1 MSNFIYLIPL
11 VFTLLTTN
19 VFSQPFIV
27 NNEKSTI
34 YWLGKKITGEH
45 SGYINIVKGKMLID
59 NNQIIDGNFVI
70 DMNSMTCTDI
80 EDASLNK
87 KLLEHLKSDD
97 FFSTE
102 KYPNSTL
109 EIISSTIFSNNKSK
123 VTGRLTIK
131 GKTEPIVFEVLRNN
145 NNYKAELNIDRS
157 KYDVRYGSTSFFDSL
172 GNRAIDDI
180 FTLKIDLFVNPS

>member
-1 MSNFIYLIPL
+1 MRNFIYLIPL
-11 VFTLLTTN
+11 VLTTLTTN
-19 VFSQPFIV
+19 VFSQPLIV

-80 EDASLNK
+80 EDASMNK

-109 EIISSTIFSNNKSK
+109 EIISSTIFTNNKSK

-180 FTLKIDLFVNPS
+180 FTLKINLFVNPS

>member
-1 MSNFIYLIPL
+1 MRNFIYLIPL
-11 VFTLLTTN
+11 VLTLLTTN

-80 EDASLNK
+80 EDASMNK

>member
-1 MSNFIYLIPL
+1 MRNFIYLIPL
-11 VFTLLTTN
+11 VLTLLTTN
-19 VFSQPFIV
+19 VFSQPFSV

-80 EDASLNK
+80 EDASMNK

-123 VTGRLTIK
+123 VTGKLTIK
-131 GKTEPIVFEVLRNN
+131 GKSEPIVFEVLRNN

>member
-1 MSNFIYLIPL
+1 MRNFIYLIPL
-11 VFTLLTTN
+11 VLTLLTTN

>member
-1 MSNFIYLIPL
+1 MRNFIYLIPL
-11 VFTLLTTN
+11 VLTVLTTN
-19 VFSQPFIV
+19 VFSQPFSV

-70 DMNSMTCTDI
+70 DMNSMICTDI
-80 EDASLNK
+80 EDASMNK

>member
-1 MSNFIYLIPL
+1 MRNFIYLIPL
-11 VFTLLTTN
+11 VLTLLTTN
-19 VFSQPFIV
+19 VFSQPFSV

-80 EDASLNK
+80 EDASMNK

-157 KYDVRYGSTSFFDSL
+157 KSDVRYGSTSFFDSL

>member
-1 MSNFIYLIPL
+1 MRNFIYLIPL
-11 VFTLLTTN
+11 VLTLLTTN
-19 VFSQPFIV
+19 VFSQPFSV

-109 EIISSTIFSNNKSK
+109 EIISSTIFTNNKSK

>member
-1 MSNFIYLIPL
+1 MRNLIYLITL
-11 VFTLLTTN
+11 VLTTLTTN

-109 EIISSTIFSNNKSK
+109 EIISSTIFTNNKSK

>member
-1 MSNFIYLIPL
+1 MRNFIYLIPL
-11 VFTLLTTN
+11 VLTTLTTN

-80 EDASLNK
+80 EDASMNK

-109 EIISSTIFSNNKSK
+109 EIISSTIFTNNKSK

>member
-1 MSNFIYLIPL
+1 MRNFIYLIPL
-11 VFTLLTTN
+11 VLTLLTTN

-80 EDASLNK
+80 EDASMNK

-109 EIISSTIFSNNKSK
+109 EIISSTIFTNNKSK

-145 NNYKAELNIDRS
+145 NYYKAELNIDRS

>member
-1 MSNFIYLIPL
+1 MRNFIYLIPL
-11 VFTLLTTN
+11 VLTLLTTN

-80 EDASLNK
+80 EDASMNK

-109 EIISSTIFSNNKSK
+109 EIISSTIFTNNKSK

>member
-1 MSNFIYLIPL
+1 MRNFIYLIPL
-11 VFTLLTTN
+11 VLTTLTTN
-19 VFSQPFIV
+19 VFSQPLIV

-80 EDASLNK
+80 EDASMNK

-109 EIISSTIFSNNKSK
+109 EIISSTIFTNNKSK

>member
-1 MSNFIYLIPL
+1 MRNFIYLIPL
-11 VFTLLTTN
+11 VLTLLTTN
-19 VFSQPFIV
+19 VFSQPFSV

-80 EDASLNK
+80 EDASMNK

>member
-1 MSNFIYLIPL
+1 MRNFIYLISL
-11 VFTLLTTN
+11 VLTLLTTN

-80 EDASLNK
+80 EDASMNK

>member
-1 MSNFIYLIPL
+1 MRNFIYLIPL
-11 VFTLLTTN
+11 VLTTLTTN
-19 VFSQPFIV
+19 VFSQPLIV

-80 EDASLNK
+80 EDASMNK

-109 EIISSTIFSNNKSK
+109 EIISSTVFSNNKSK

>member
-1 MSNFIYLIPL
+1 MRNFIYLIPL
-11 VFTLLTTN
+11 VLTLLTTN
-19 VFSQPFIV
+19 VFSQPFSV

-80 EDASLNK
+80 EDASMNK

-109 EIISSTIFSNNKSK
+109 EIISSTIFTNNKSK